1 MTELHS
7 AARPAGDRAD
17 IREQRGQPG
26 AGDDLPGERG
36 HRRHHQAQG
45 GGRETDHRHAVQG
58 HHLQVGTTGSP
69 SEFFGENFESKRI
82 LEAKTSPNS
91 LNNLISEQMLNYFE
105 NIYSFKGL
113 FLPRHK

>member
-1 MTELHS
+1 MLTSALLYFTFICSLAQNATIWVHLHASCCYGGIDTVTNESTVSVRSGPMTELHS

-58 HHLQVGTTGSP
+58 HHLQVGTTGS
-69 SEFFGENFESKRI
+69 
-82 LEAKTSPNS
+82 A
-91 LNNLISEQMLNYFE
+91 
-105 NIYSFKGL
+105 
-113 FLPRHK
+113 